1 MLRYTALVIFVS
13 LQMVGYTQSVK
24 IPANTGYAI
33 PAEKD
38 ESDLFNDK
46 NGLQGWADTKQQIQ
60 YFFYL
65 RNTGKLS
72 IDIYVKNNNASN
84 KISVSFKGKS
94 FPVMVPH
101 SQLFKKV
108 HVASVT
114 VTDTGFYT
122 LTLSASVKKGKTIAD
137 IQSIE
142 LNGAAVTNI
151 HFNPKSRRNAASVH
165 LKYPIPDTGKVV
177 AFYNEVTIPEGAD
190 PIHTYYMACGFAR
203 GYFGIQVNSLTERR
217 VIFSVWDAGK
227 EAVDR
232 NKVADSNKVQLL
244 AKGDGVFADGFGNE
258 GTGGHSHWVY
268 PWQTGKTYQFLVT
281 ALTDSI
287 AHATIYTGYFFVPDL
302 QKWKLIASFKAPHD
316 GKYLRS
322 LYSFN
327 ENFDG
332 INGQLQR
339 KSFFGNQWIQQE
351 NGKWTELTQSNF
363 SYDATGKAGDR
374 IDYGAGIDV
383 NSNAFYLWNGG
394 FQPANTHFGELFTR
408 NPGGKRPLI
417 DWSKNVDSLQQAS
430 IDKQMILSAIAS
442 GKIDTTGTKDGVY
455 YQILKEGTGEYVSVN
470 DTVTVF
476 YKGSLLADGTVFDQT
491 KEKPASF
498 PLKRLIKGWQLA
510 LPVCKV
516 GGKIQI
522 IIPSGLAYTIRSRS
536 KDIPPNS
543 VLVFTIEILS
553 AKK

>member
-1 MLRYTALVIFVS
+1 MLRFTALVILVS
-13 LQMVGYTQSVK
+13 LQMGGYTQSVK

-38 ESDLFNDK
+38 EADLFNDK

-72 IDIYVKNNNASN
+72 IDIYVKNNAASN

-101 SQLFKKV
+101 SLIFKKV

-122 LTLSASVKKGKTIAD
+122 LTISAPVKKGKTIAD

-142 LNGAAVTNI
+142 LNGTAVTNI
-151 HFNPKSRRNAASVH
+151 HFNSKSRRNAASVH
-165 LKYPIPDTGKVV
+165 LKYPIPDTARVV

-287 AHATIYTGYFFVPDL
+287 ANATIYTGYFFAPEL
-302 QKWKLIASFKAPHD
+302 QKWKLIASFKAPRD

-332 INGQLQR
+332 INGQLRR
-339 KSFFGNQWIQQE
+339 KAFFGNQWIQQE

-394 FQPANTHFGELFTR
+394 FQPANTHFGELFNR
-408 NPGGKRPLI
+408 NATGKRPLI

-430 IDKQMILSAIAS
+430 IDRQMIFSAIAA

-455 YQILKEGTGEYVSVN
+455 YQILKEGSGENVSIN

-516 GGKIQI
+516 GGKIQV

-543 VLVFTIEILS
+543 VLVFTIEVIS

>member
-122 LTLSASVKKGKTIAD
+122 LTLSASVKKGKTIAE

-142 LNGAAVTNI
+142 LNGAAAANI
-151 HFNPKSRRNAASVH
+151 HFNAKSRRNAASVH

-232 NKVADSNKVQLL
+232 NKVADSNKV
-244 AKGDGVFADGFGNE
+244 
-258 GTGGHSHWVY
+258 
-268 PWQTGKTYQFLVT
+268 
-281 ALTDSI
+281 
-287 AHATIYTGYFFVPDL
+287 
-302 QKWKLIASFKAPHD
+302 
-316 GKYLRS
+316 
-322 LYSFN
+322 
-327 ENFDG
+327 
-332 INGQLQR
+332 
-339 KSFFGNQWIQQE
+339 
-351 NGKWTELTQSNF
+351 
-363 SYDATGKAGDR
+363 
-374 IDYGAGIDV
+374 
-383 NSNAFYLWNGG
+383 
-394 FQPANTHFGELFTR
+394 R
-408 NPGGKRPLI
+408 N
-417 DWSKNVDSLQQAS
+417 
-430 IDKQMILSAIAS
+430 
-442 GKIDTTGTKDGVY
+442 
-455 YQILKEGTGEYVSVN
+455 
-470 DTVTVF
+470 
-476 YKGSLLADGTVFDQT
+476 
-491 KEKPASF
+491 
-498 PLKRLIKGWQLA
+498 
-510 LPVCKV
+510 
-516 GGKIQI
+516 
-522 IIPSGLAYTIRSRS
+522 
-536 KDIPPNS
+536 
-543 VLVFTIEILS
+543 
-553 AKK
+553 